1 MTLPYSPNLVPMPPP
16 LPHPTAERG
25 LSGRK
30 QGSWDILH
38 SHEGDARPAAAE
50 QVILV
55 VFFFFKKGNVIKQIS
70 HTPLTLLW
78 VTNNKPDKIS
88 TQSFLVIILW

>member
-1 MTLPYSPNLVPMPPP
+1 MVVPYSPALAPALVFCA
-16 LPHPTAERG
+16 PTPSPG

-38 SHEGDARPAAAE
+38 SREGDARPATAE

-55 VFFFFKKGNVIKQIS
+55 FWFFLKKGNMK
-70 HTPLTLLW
+70 
-78 VTNNKPDKIS
+78 
-88 TQSFLVIILW
+88 